1 MPLKLVLNP
10 DSMSLSTPDTTP
22 VFPTPRIPMA
32 SLDSS
37 TNIDLNRQLEDIE
50 LVARAPTQQKEPH
63 SMELV
68 DEPDITSIRIEN
80 PVADVNYGHTLVNP
94 MLGHIHIATLC
105 WTLFMEGWND
115 GSTGPLLPRIQRVYN
130 VSAVCSYTE
139 PRDVISCIPYGNL

>member
-1 MPLKLVLNP
+1 
-10 DSMSLSTPDTTP
+10 
-22 VFPTPRIPMA
+22 
-32 SLDSS
+32 
-37 TNIDLNRQLEDIE
+37 
-50 LVARAPTQQKEPH
+50 
-63 SMELV
+63 MELV

-139 PRDVISCIPYGNL
+139 PRDVISCIPYGDL